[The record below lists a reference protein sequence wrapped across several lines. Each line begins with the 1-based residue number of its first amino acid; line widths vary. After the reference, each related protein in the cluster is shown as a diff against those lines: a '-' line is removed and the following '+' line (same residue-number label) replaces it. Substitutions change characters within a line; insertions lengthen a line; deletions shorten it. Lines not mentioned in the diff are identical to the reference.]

1 MLVHAT
7 PCELYHSSAICVEV
21 VLCYPVSGLKS
32 SCGISVQ
39 SCLLLDGLFCMVGV
53 TDFEWALWG
62 CVCGSVIVIF
72 FHLAVSCLC
81 LVHVG
86 RQAFGLSAL
95 LSLRWWSFLSVQ
107 PLGPLGPNAGHSD
120 KPVMELG
127 LQTFPS

>member
-1 MLVHAT
+1 MGV
-7 PCELYHSSAICVEV
+7 CVG
-21 VLCYPVSGLKS
+21 LCDS
-32 SCGISVQ
+32 
-39 SCLLLDGLFCMVGV
+39 
-53 TDFEWALWG
+53 DFL
-62 CVCGSVIVIF
+62 
-72 FHLAVSCLC
+72 HLAVSGVC

-107 PLGPLGPNAGHSD
+107 PRGPLGPNAGLSD